1 MDLHTFFAR
10 LLSTENEAL
19 IQELITCTT
28 VHEYKKGDILIQAGE
43 AVSKVDFLLT
53 GIYRGYFIDSNGRDI
68 TDCFAYKTGSPLLP
82 STELNIPAIISIQAI
97 TAGSVVS
104 ISIDTVRNLLQ
115 KYPEVGQLYIRL
127 LSESAQE
134 HWKIKNAIYQY
145 TALQRYE
152 WFQDNY
158 PGLVQKVSNR
168 YIASYLN
175 ITPVTLSRIRAN
187 LRDQGKKKASGE
199 GAATIEDSDKNK
211 GVQLKGTTEN
221 RLW

>member
-1 MDLHTFFAR
+1 MDLHTFFFFF
-10 LLSTENEAL
+10 LSTENEAL

-104 ISIDTVRNLLQ
+104 ISMDAVRNLLQ

-145 TALQRYE
+145 TALQRYQ
-152 WFQDNY
+152 WFQSNY
-158 PGLVQKVSNR
+158 SSLVQKVSNR

-175 ITPVTLSRIRAN
+175 ITPVTLSRIRAS
-187 LRDQGKKKASGE
+187 LRGREDEIETRE
-199 GAATIEDSDKNK
+199 GDRDY
-211 GVQLKGTTEN
+211 
-221 RLW
+221 